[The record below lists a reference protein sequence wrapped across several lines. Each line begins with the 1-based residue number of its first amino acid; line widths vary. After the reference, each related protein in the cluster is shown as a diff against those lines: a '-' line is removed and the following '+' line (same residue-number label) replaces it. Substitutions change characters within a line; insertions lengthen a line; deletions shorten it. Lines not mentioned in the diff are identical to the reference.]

1 MPKLLGP
8 EDLTADYRYF
18 IAPVVTDSSGLITK
32 IIEIPFQDV
41 TWGRALREAGSFSGK
56 IPVIEDTFN
65 LSLYENTMPGKNSIY
80 IMRNGVCVW
89 GGIIWSRSYNAN
101 DKVLEVSGSEF
112 TSYLYHRT
120 AWKTWSND
128 FQASVEVVGNVGT
141 VTLSRNDYD
150 FTVGMPVKIDFGN
163 ETNLKYS
170 GYYSVSTVLSD
181 RSFRFSAP
189 NIPNLLE
196 EELTT
201 VQVRTNTY
209 EYARGLLEELKED
222 FFGIDFPNSE
232 IEPAQQFFQR
242 IVSISRTNGVA
253 TVTQDE
259 SYVLVPGQKVTL
271 SDIPITGFDNKYT
284 VISTPSNSSFTI
296 ASPGNNVPL
305 TNLSSNVKN
314 IITLERSFS
323 VALLQTS
330 APHGFSK
337 ESIVTVTGIGG
348 GFDGRHIITDV
359 PSSTTFTYNSFGD
372 AIALSPIQTAT
383 ATVIPA
389 VKFATFGEFPANAG
403 IGIDYSTSALSSAPP
418 ISNEIIRGYELGIV
432 GEILENY
439 SDIKGGFEYRIDC
452 AYNSANDS
460 FTRTFVFL
468 PLIPDAVVAY
478 GELDSG
484 EVYPVSVFGADK
496 LVFEFPGNV
505 TELTLDENAEDA
517 ATRFWVRGNLEYL
530 SQDASQPYAAASSLD
545 LLNKGWPILDLV
557 EDQKDVGEEAK
568 LYSFAERYLEQ
579 TRPPIGNI
587 NISVNG
593 SLKPE
598 VGTYKPG
605 DWCSIIIDD
614 DFIKL
619 RLQSEL
625 ELEGKRDVLVRK
637 IDAFSVSVP
646 NSPTFPELVSL
657 ELIFESGVD
666 KVG

>member
-1 MPKLLGP
+1 MGKLQGP

-18 IAPVVTDSSGLITK
+18 IAPVVPDSAGKVTK

-41 TWGRALREAGSFSGK
+41 SWGRALKEAGSFTGT

-65 LSLYENTMPGKNSIY
+65 LALYENTMPGKNAIY
-80 IMRNGVCVW
+80 VVRNGVCVW

-101 DKVLEVSGSEF
+101 DKNLEVSGSEF
-112 TSYLYHRT
+112 TSYFYHRA
-120 AWKTWSND
+120 AWKTWSNN
-128 FQASVEVVGNVGT
+128 FQASVEIVSNVGT
-141 VTLSRNDYD
+141 VTLSSNDFT
-150 FTVGMPVKIDFGN
+150 FTVGMAVFIDFGN
-163 ETNLKYS
+163 ESNLQHS
-170 GYYSVSTVLSD
+170 GYYSVATVVNA
-181 RSFRFSAP
+181 RSFTFSAP
-189 NIPNLLE
+189 DVSDLIE
-196 EELTT
+196 QELTT

-209 EYARGLLEELKED
+209 DYARGLLEELKVD
-222 FFGIDFPNSE
+222 FFGTDFPNFE

-242 IVSISRTNGVA
+242 IVSISRTNNVGTA
-253 TVTQDE
+253 TQDA
-259 SYVLVPGQKVTL
+259 SYVLVPGQKITL
-271 SDIPITGFDNKYT
+271 SDVSIAGFNGKFT
-284 VISTPSNSSFTI
+284 VISTPTNSSFTF
-296 ASPGNNVPL
+296 ASAGNNVAN

-314 IITLERSFS
+314 ITTLERQFS
-323 VALLQTS
+323 VALIQTS
-330 APHGFSK
+330 VAHGFSK
-337 ESIVTVTGIGG
+337 ESIVTVSGLGG

-372 AIALSPIQTAT
+372 EVALSPIESAT

-389 VKFATFGEFPANAG
+389 VKFSTFGEFPANAG
-403 IGIDYSTSALSSAPP
+403 IGINYSTDGPSASPP
-418 ISNEIIRGYELGIV
+418 ISNETIRGYELGIV

-452 AYNSANDS
+452 SYDNATDS
-460 FTRTFVFL
+460 FYRTFVFL

-478 GELDSG
+478 GELASG
-484 EVYPVSVFGADK
+484 QIYPVSVFGADK

-505 TELTLDENAEDA
+505 TGLTLDENAEDA
-517 ATRFWVRGNLEYL
+517 STRFWVRGNLEYL
-530 SQDASQPYAAASSLD
+530 SEDASQPYAAASALD
-545 LLNKGWPILDLV
+545 LLNYGWPILDQI
-557 EDQKDVGEEAK
+557 EDQKDVGDEAK

-579 TRPPIGNI
+579 TRPPIGNVS
-587 NISVNG
+587 ISVNG

-605 DWCSIIIDD
+605 DYCSIIIDD

-619 RLQSEL
+619 RLESEL

-646 NSPTFPELVSL
+646 NSPTFPEIVSL
-657 ELIFESGVD
+657 ELVFESGVD

>member
-1 MPKLLGP
+1 MGTLQGP

-18 IAPVVTDSSGLITK
+18 IAPVVTGADGRVTK

-41 TWGRALREAGSFSGK
+41 TWGRALKEAGSFTGS

-65 LSLYENTMPGKNSIY
+65 LALYENTMPAKNAIY
-80 IMRNGVCVW
+80 IVRNGVCVW
-89 GGIIWSRSYNAN
+89 GGIIWSRNYSAN
-101 DKVLEVSGSEF
+101 EKVLEVSASEF
-112 TSYLYHRT
+112 TSYLYHRA

-128 FQASVEVVGNVGT
+128 FQASVEIVNKVAT
-141 VTLSRNDYD
+141 VKLSRNDYD
-150 FTVGMPVKIDFGN
+150 FTVGMPVYVDFGN

-170 GYYSVSTVLSD
+170 GYYSVSQVLSA
-181 RSFRFSAP
+181 RSFKFLAP
-189 NIPNLLE
+189 NIPDLIE

-201 VQVRTNTY
+201 IQVRTNTY
-209 EYARGLLEELKED
+209 EYARGLLEELKID

-232 IEPAQQFFQR
+232 IEPAQQFFQKV
-242 IVSISRTNGVA
+242 VSISRTNGIA

-284 VISTPSNSSFTI
+284 VISTPTNSSFTV
-296 ASPGNNVPL
+296 ASPGNNLPN

-314 IITLERSFS
+314 IITLERSTS

-330 APHGFSK
+330 VAHGFSK

-372 AIALSPIQTAT
+372 EVALSPIQSAT

-403 IGIDYSTSALSSAPP
+403 IGIDYSTSELSSSPP
-418 ISNEIIRGYELGIV
+418 ISNETIRGYELGIV

-452 AYNSANDS
+452 DYDSATDS

-468 PLIPDAVVAY
+468 PIVPEAVEEY
-478 GELDSG
+478 GELESG
-484 EVYPVSVFGADK
+484 EVYPISVFGADK
-496 LVFEFPGNV
+496 IVFEFPGNI
-505 TELTLDENAEDA
+505 TELTLEENAEDA

-530 SQDASQPYAAASSLD
+530 SQDASQPYAAASALE
-545 LLNKGWPILDLV
+545 LLNDGWPILDQI
-557 EDQKDVGEEAK
+557 EDQKDVGDEAK
-568 LYSFAERYLEQ
+568 LYSFAERYLDQ

-587 NISVNG
+587 VIAVNG
-593 SLKPE
+593 SLNPK

-614 DFIKL
+614 DFIRL
-619 RLQSEL
+619 RLESQL
-625 ELEGKRDVLVRK
+625 ELQGKRDVLVRK

-657 ELIFESGVD
+657 ELVFESGVD